1 MRMMPSI
8 FGEDLFYEWMDFPFE
23 KEFFGRKNPLYGK
36 NEKNLMKT
44 DVKETEDSFEIDI
57 DLPGFK
63 KENVTARLEN
73 GYLTIQ
79 ASKGLDKDKEDK
91 EGNISA
97 ENATR
102 EAAPEASISAKA
114 LPRMRFGPDLR
125 TESFVSRYL
134 RKTKNRW
141 KKINISPLK
150 DKLLCY
156 PSFEDRRFVCKRRSF
171 LACRET
177 DSSSLQDLSLCAMV
191 REKTGDILG

>member
-8 FGEDLFYEWMDFPFE
+8 FGEDLFDEWMDFPFE

-91 EGNISA
+91 EGKYIR
-97 ENATR
+97 R
-102 EAAPEASISAKA
+102 ERYAGTMSRSFFVGEDVAQEDIHAKYEDGILRLSVPKKAP
-114 LPRMRFGPDLR
+114 
-125 TESFVSRYL
+125 
-134 RKTKNRW
+134 
-141 KKINISPLK
+141 KKIENTGYISI
-150 DKLLCY
+150 
-156 PSFEDRRFVCKRRSF
+156 E
-171 LACRET
+171 
-177 DSSSLQDLSLCAMV
+177 
-191 REKTGDILG
+191 G